1 MVINCININEITCKE
16 YEFFKIRVSKERKKR
31 AERFQ
36 FAHDAYRCVL
46 AEALLKY
53 SLFEAFGKAVEI
65 DLVYNEYGKPRMRSI
80 ENFFFNTSHSGDWVV
95 VAYGK
100 KEVGVDIEKIRF
112 KEMPIIDC
120 ILKKEEKEYIYSATG
135 EECKKRFV
143 QIWGIKESYIKYLG
157 TGLSTGMNTFSVNIP
172 AKGLVDD
179 SRVLSNSIYI
189 KSILFEKE
197 YYLSVCSEEDEVT
210 IRQVKQEDLLI
221 IGNYE
226 TRKVRSQS

>member
-1 MVINCININEITCKE
+1 MIINCTSIKEISFKE
-16 YEFFKIRVSKERKKR
+16 YEFFKIRVSKERRKR

-36 FAHDAYRCVL
+36 FAHDAYRCVFT
-46 AEALLKY
+46 EALLKY
-53 SLFEAFGKAVEI
+53 SLFETFGKAVQI
-65 DLVYNEYGKPRMRSI
+65 DLVYNEYGKPRMRNI
-80 ENFFFNTSHSGDWVV
+80 ENFFNISHSGDWVV

-120 ILKKEEKEYIYSATG
+120 ILKKEEKEYIYSATD

-157 TGLSTGMNTFSVNIP
+157 TGLSTRMNTFSVNIP
-172 AKGLVDD
+172 TKSFVDD
-179 SRVLSNSIYI
+179 SRVLTNSIYI

-210 IRQVKQEDLLI
+210 IRQVKQEDILKI
-221 IGNYE
+221 MSGE
-226 TRKVRSQS
+226 VDV

>member
-1 MVINCININEITCKE
+1 M
-16 YEFFKIRVSKERKKR
+16 
-31 AERFQ
+31 
-36 FAHDAYRCVL
+36 
-46 AEALLKY
+46 
-53 SLFEAFGKAVEI
+53 
-65 DLVYNEYGKPRMRSI
+65 
-80 ENFFFNTSHSGDWVV
+80 

-120 ILKKEEKEYIYSATG
+120 ILKKEEKEYIYSAAG

-172 AKGLVDD
+172 TKGLVDD

-210 IRQVKQEDLLI
+210 IRQVKQEDILKI
-221 IGNYE
+221 M
-226 TRKVRSQS
+226 